1 MGHGKLLTENVAGD
15 RSLTVVHLPF
25 YSENPYQPLL
35 MQAQRELGLNV
46 REGGGGGN
54 FLRSA
59 LFRWKADVI
68 HFHWLHPYMIRP
80 TAIGTVVRSL
90 QFLVELLLLR
100 LAGKRLVWT
109 MHNEGNHDRR
119 HPHLEKFFRR
129 LIIPVFHKVV
139 VHSEFARQRF
149 EYHFGHSRNVSVY
162 PHPWYDDA
170 YPDTISRQEARAA
183 LGLAEEETVFLFLGR
198 ILAYK
203 GVLQLI
209 EAFRSMPQPSLRL
222 VIAGGIGD
230 KAELARVQEAA
241 QGDARILMHPSYVP
255 AEKMQVYFK
264 AADAVV
270 FPFRDILTSGSVVL
284 AMGFARAVIV
294 PSCGGI
300 LEVLPKNYRLI
311 FSPNQTDDL
320 RRLLSVAAADRGALA
335 ELGVAC
341 RNSVMQSTWSG
352 YARLLMTLYRA
363 ESVGQRA

>member
-1 MGHGKLLTENVAGD
+1 MGDGKLLTEDVAGE
-15 RSLTVVHLPF
+15 RRLTVVHLPF

-80 TAIGTVVRSL
+80 TAIGTFVRSL
-90 QFLVELLLLR
+90 RFLVELLLLR
-100 LAGKRLVWT
+100 LAGKRLIWT

-119 HPHLEKFFRR
+119 HPHLEKFFRS
-129 LIIPVFHKVV
+129 LIIPVFHQVV

-149 EYHFGHSRNVSVY
+149 AYHFGQSRNVSVY
-162 PHPWYDDA
+162 PHPWYENA

-209 EAFRSMPQPSLRL
+209 DAFRSMPQRSLRL

-264 AADAVV
+264 SADAVV

-300 LEVLPKNYRLI
+300 LEVLPKDYRLI

-320 RRLLSVAAADRGALA
+320 RRLLGVAAEDREELT

-341 RNSVMQSTWSG
+341 RNSVMPYTWAG
-352 YARLLMTLYRA
+352 YARLLMTLYR
-363 ESVGQRA
+363 E

>member
-1 MGHGKLLTENVAGD
+1 MRVPG
-15 RSLTVVHLPF
+15 
-25 YSENPYQPLL
+25 
-35 MQAQRELGLNV
+35 GL
-46 REGGGGGN
+46 
-54 FLRSA
+54 
-59 LFRWKADVI
+59 
-68 HFHWLHPYMIRP
+68 
-80 TAIGTVVRSL
+80 
-90 QFLVELLLLR
+90 
-100 LAGKRLVWT
+100 
-109 MHNEGNHDRR
+109 
-119 HPHLEKFFRR
+119 
-129 LIIPVFHKVV
+129 
-139 VHSEFARQRF
+139 
-149 EYHFGHSRNVSVY
+149 
-162 PHPWYDDA
+162 
-170 YPDTISRQEARAA
+170 
-183 LGLAEEETVFLFLGR
+183 LFLGR

-294 PSCGGI
+294 PCCGGI
-300 LEVLPKNYRLI
+300 LEVLPKDYRLI

-320 RRLLSVAAADRGALA
+320 RRLLGVAAADPGALA

-341 RNSVMQSTWSG
+341 RNRVVQSTWSG
-352 YARLLMTLYRA
+352 YAQLLMTLYRA